1 MAWDYSVRGS
11 GPVHTARVETPP
23 RAVGLTRS
31 PRVGLP
37 PFVAEEASP
46 QVETVCAFFQGA
58 PTCAFECSAGGPPRK
73 VDGVQAAAGDSFRGN
88 WG

>member
-11 GPVHTARVETPP
+11 GPAHTVQVETPP

-37 PFVAEEASP
+37 PFVGEEASP
-46 QVETVCAFFQGA
+46 QVETRLCVFSGR
-58 PTCAFECSAGGPPRK
+58 TYMRI
-73 VDGVQAAAGDSFRGN
+73 
-88 WG
+88 